1 MKQRDIN
8 WGIYRKLI
16 VFASSVDSLNQGVAK
31 LLDTASDM
39 ISYGEVVYARD
50 LVAAI
55 FVDLNSLL
63 TMWVLDKNVSEEEKK
78 AASDKLSAFLKEN
91 DGQEDLEAAEKEIAS
106 IQASQM
112 GRIAKK
118 TNTGELCTYWGN
130 DLCTDVDFSMRRGCS
145 FTTSNPSKINQF
157 RVAEPAQYAEYMSQV
172 EKENPGLSKADR
184 ISKITVKIVAQVARK
199 MRPIYE
205 ATNGEFGVSFTQV
218 NPFEWDNAQAM
229 IAQVQDWFAEFQKEL
244 GSDKPNVV
252 FKMPATPASKEA
264 AKELLKDNRIR
275 LTFTSNFAV
284 GQHAPFYE
292 ITDTRKPNCF
302 LVIVDCHIRK
312 YVKEELEAL
321 KIGNVDYYCQQ
332 AFWATYQKCYQNLI
346 DRKSVAMVN
355 GAGMREDVGIRLC
368 LSDTSEC
375 PVTTTMTPTLARMF
389 DTEER
394 DLSIIWNQPIPKID
408 FEVLDLSQTFRQ
420 SYYAEEFPWKDIN
433 SYKPYA
439 FMMEGFYTAMNECMD
454 ALED

>member
-1 MKQRDIN
+1 MKQWDIN